1 ISNEFCCD
9 FLHQC
14 LSSNS
19 DLSSNLIQSC
29 NITLHRLYIRLNHA
43 RFLES
48 LIEYIPNLEQIS
60 VEFDGSLQI
69 DTLWKSNIE
78 ALKQSNENW
87 FNKIP
92 KLQCFS
98 LKSFIDNDL
107 EFIYLKWLL
116 NNLNYVKKLQVH
128 IKSFRPDYKRH
139 YDDRLLLQWLKSLQT
154 SESIAQHVIVFEQDL
169 WQLTD
174 KLKDFTFLD
183 IYGEIHYTKV
193 EPYRL
198 MAQARFPHSRVDV
211 DVSRFRL
218 WL

>member
-1 ISNEFCCD
+1 MI
-9 FLHQC
+9 FLKTVHRC

-29 NITLHRLYIRLNHA
+29 NITLRRLHIRVNHGL
-43 RFLES
+43 FLES

-60 VEFDGSLQI
+60 VEFNGPLQA
-69 DTLWKSNIE
+69 DTLWESNIE

-98 LKSFIDNDL
+98 LKTFIDNDL

-128 IKSFRPDYKRH
+128 IKS
-139 YDDRLLLQWLKSLQT
+139 
-154 SESIAQHVIVFEQDL
+154 
-169 WQLTD
+169 
-174 KLKDFTFLD
+174 
-183 IYGEIHYTKV
+183 
-193 EPYRL
+193 
-198 MAQARFPHSRVDV
+198 
-211 DVSRFRL
+211 
-218 WL
+218 